1 MKIKNLTPH
10 PVVVAGVNI
19 APEPSPTPRVAE
31 EATQVGT
38 VTISGHTVPVV
49 EVRLGQ
55 VTGLP
60 EPQPDTLLIVS
71 RMVAEAAPTRRD
83 LVVPYDAIRDG
94 DGRIIGVR
102 ALGRIPEEGK

>member
-1 MKIKNLTPH
+1 MKIRNLTPH
-10 PVVVAGVNI
+10 PVVVAGVTI
-19 APEPSPTPRVAE
+19 PPEPSPPPRVAE
-31 EATQVGT
+31 EATQVET